1 MLVHTLLFIFDL
13 VGFMV
18 LKEMDIQLFFF
29 LIRVVELIMT
39 DSPSAIKL
47 DRIK

>member
-18 LKEMDIQLFFF
+18 LKEMDIQLFFSHPC
-29 LIRVVELIMT
+29 RGT
-39 DSPSAIKL
+39 DN
-47 DRIK
+47 D

>member
-18 LKEMDIQLFFF
+18 LKEMDIQLFF